1 MRRTLRWTRSG
12 RKPEWR
18 HLSRLLIA
26 VVPLFVLPSP
36 PQVAGQEVILTLDE
50 AVKTAIV
57 RFPALKASLLEVE
70 AAKGRITSRG
80 SFPNPKL
87 ELKRDTGFGFLEQT
101 KGTEKEDAIELVQDA
116 ETFVQWWVRRKKAS
130 WELSGKE
137 ASYRR
142 DLADLVVQVKT
153 AYFEVLRA
161 EAVVEASREN
171 LSVAEALL
179 RAAKRRFELGD
190 APRIEFLKIEVEY
203 TKALQGVLA
212 VQREL
217 GVRRAGLNFFLG
229 RDPEALLQLREPL
242 DLRPGLRELP
252 ALREMAA
259 TNRPEIREAQAD
271 VRARETQVTLSW
283 MRFLPHFSAAVEVL
297 RERSPRE
304 PAESRLTIRAELPI
318 FDFGSIRGEL
328 RESKVALEA
337 AQSRLALARQSIERE
352 VTEAYLSADE
362 AEKQVESFQG
372 GILRQA
378 EEILRASVIGYERGA
393 LTLLDVLEAQRSFRT
408 TKTDYAVALRTLR
421 LAYARLERALGL
433 TP

>member
-1 MRRTLRWTRSG
+1 MRGTRTWAESRG
-12 RKPEWR
+12 RPTGGI
-18 HLSRLLIA
+18 LARLLIA
-26 VVPLFVLPSP
+26 LVLLLFLPPPPL
-36 PQVAGQEVILTLDE
+36 AGQEGPLTLDE
-50 AVKTAIV
+50 AVNTAIA
-57 RFPALKASLLEVE
+57 RFPALQASILEVE
-70 AAKGRITSRG
+70 AARGRVTSRG
-80 SFPNPKL
+80 SFPNPKV

-130 WELSGKE
+130 WELTGKE

-142 DLADLVVQVKT
+142 DVADVVLQVKA
-153 AYFEVLRA
+153 AYFEVLRTD
-161 EAVVEASREN
+161 AVVEASREN

-190 APRIEFLKIEVEY
+190 APRIEFLKSEVEY
-203 TKALQGVLA
+203 TKALQEVLA

-229 RDPEALLQLREPL
+229 RDPAAPLQLREPP
-242 DLRPGLRELP
+242 DVRPGPRDLA

-259 TNRPEIREAQAD
+259 VNRPELREAQAD
-271 VRARETQVTLSW
+271 IRARDAQVTLSW
-283 MRFLPHFSAAVEVL
+283 MRFLPHFSGAVEVL

-304 PAESRLTIRAELPI
+304 PAESRLTIRAEFPL

-328 RESKVALEA
+328 RESKALLAA
-337 AQSRLALARQSIERE
+337 AQSRLALARQTIERE

-362 AEKQVESFQG
+362 AEKQVESFQA
-372 GILRQA
+372 GIVKQA
-378 EEILRASVIGYERGA
+378 EEILRSSLIGYERGA
-393 LTLLDVLEAQRSFRT
+393 LTTLDVLEAQRSFRT

>member
-1 MRRTLRWTRSG
+1 MRRTLRWTRTG
-12 RKPEWR
+12 RRPEWR

-26 VVPLFVLPSP
+26 VVLLFFLPSP
-36 PQVAGQEVILTLDE
+36 PPVAGQEVILTLDE
-50 AVKTAIV
+50 AVKTAIA
-57 RFPALKASLLEVE
+57 RFPALKASVLEVE
-70 AAKGRITSRG
+70 AARGRVTSRG
-80 SFPNPKL
+80 SFPNPKV

-101 KGTEKEDAIELVQDA
+101 KGVEKEDAIELVQDA

-142 DLADLVVQVKT
+142 DVADVVVQVKT
-153 AYFEVLRA
+153 AHFEVLRA
-161 EAVVEASREN
+161 EAVVGAAREN

-190 APRIEFLKIEVEY
+190 APRIEFLKAEVEY
-203 TKALQGVLA
+203 TKALQEVLA

-229 RDPEALLQLREPL
+229 RDPEAPLQLREPP
-242 DLRPGLRELP
+242 DVRPGPRDLTALKEL
-252 ALREMAA
+252 AA
-259 TNRPEIREAQAD
+259 ASRPEIREAEAD

-304 PAESRLTIRAELPI
+304 PAESRLTIRAEFPI

-328 RESKVALEA
+328 RESKAAVAA
-337 AQSRLALARQSIERE
+337 AQSRLALTRQTIERE
-352 VTEAYLSADE
+352 ITESHLSADE
-362 AEKQVESFQG
+362 AEKQVESYQG
-372 GILRQA
+372 GILKQA
-378 EEILRASVIGYERGA
+378 EELLRASLIGYERGA

-408 TKTDYAVALRTLR
+408 TKTDYAVALRSLR